1 MLKTITWLVNENED
15 YELKPLLEVKNL
27 RTWFP
32 IKSGIIQRTVGHVKA
47 VDGISFSVTR
57 GETFG
62 LVGESGSGKTTA
74 ARSILRLIEPTAGE
88 ILFDD
93 IHVERASKIDVMK
106 LRRRM
111 QIIFQDPYASLDPR
125 QTVNSMLAEAMSI
138 LGTAQSRSQAHT
150 RAATLLEQVGL
161 SEQHLYR
168 FPHEFSGGQRQ
179 RIAVARAL
187 TLNPE
192 FLILDEPTSFLDV
205 SVQASVLNLLKN
217 LQDRFNLTY
226 LFISHNLSVVHHMSN
241 RVGVM
246 YLGKVVEAAERD
258 AIYYKPR
265 HPYTFHLMAAIPIP
279 DPEFEKEEILL
290 PGDVP
295 SPVNIPP
302 GCRFHPRC
310 PYATDRCKKE
320 EPTLLEEDGHSVAC
334 FYDID
339 FERGE
344 VKS

>member
-1 MLKTITWLVNENED
+1 MKGILIVENLK
-15 YELKPLLEVKNL
+15 
-27 RTWFP
+27 TWFP
-32 IKSGIIQRTVGHVKA
+32 IKSGIIQRTVGYVKA
-47 VDGISFSVTR
+47 VDGISFNVFR

-88 ILFDD
+88 VYFDG
-93 IHVERASKIDVMK
+93 VNVTKASKRELIK

-125 QTVNSMLAEAMSI
+125 QTVNSMLTETMKIHGVISGKSEA
-138 LGTAQSRSQAHT
+138 RD
-150 RAATLLEQVGL
+150 RALELLTKVGL
-161 SEQHLYR
+161 SKEHLYR

-187 TLNPE
+187 AVNPD

-205 SVQASVLNLLKN
+205 SVQASVLNLLKDI
-217 LQDRFNLTY
+217 QKGFNLTY
-226 LFISHNLSVVHHMSN
+226 LFITHNLAVVHHMSD

-246 YLGKVVEAAERD
+246 YLGKLVEIADKDVA
-258 AIYYKPR
+258 YSCCR

-279 DPEFEKEEILL
+279 DPEFQKEEVLL
-290 PGDVP
+290 TGDVP

-310 PYATDRCKKE
+310 PYATDRCKQE
-320 EPTLLEEDGHSVAC
+320 EPSLTETDGHWVAC
-334 FYDID
+334 HYEID
-339 FERGE
+339 FQSGER
-344 VKS
+344 KS